1 MPKSYSELLEKSK
14 QIQKEI
20 GELEDD
26 LLSLY
31 SYVLPTDIQQVHKG
45 IENERLLMLS
55 LQATKDR
62 SSKARILIS
71 SMIESAL
78 ITMEGAG
85 WWGD

>member
-1 MPKSYSELLEKSK
+1 MPKSYSELLEKAR

-20 GELEDD
+20 GEFEDD

-31 SYVLPTDIQQVHKG
+31 SYVLPTDIQQIHKG

-78 ITMEGAG
+78 ITMEVAG